1 LRKTYRLL
9 AGPVV
14 AVLGSLLLLYGCAEI
29 GRPPG
34 GEVDRVGPYLVES
47 HPENGALSVAVG
59 NEIVLLFSEKIV
71 KPDKGKAVFVSPR
84 PDTEPEIKFKGNRLT
99 VRLREFF
106 RSDQTYIVT
115 ISNAL
120 TDLRRNKLD
129 SSISVAFSTGE
140 VIDTGAVSGLVV
152 EGHTPATGMVVGLF
166 AEGDLT
172 DSVAYDSVYPR
183 YITTTDQKGRFV
195 FRHLPDGNHRLIAF
209 KDNNHNERFN
219 LARETFALPDRS
231 VTVGGDLPLDEL
243 VMSVTSYD
251 TASIEILTV
260 SDTRDGLVRV
270 RLSRPVRLDLLG
282 SHPSNLLL
290 RSLEDT
296 LRVYPAYALI
306 ESDTT
311 ESTTVQA
318 CFDELQS
325 GEYKVELTYDADI
338 LPLVYEHFTFERKP
352 DENPPA
358 IIGFRP
364 DNQGHFAWQVDMRM
378 KFSEPMDTMKLAAET
393 FVLWEDSVE
402 ILPMQPNWA
411 SPLQVEFT
419 TAELTPGRSYR
430 LDVAEFDLVDLA
442 GNALGDSLQ
451 SYEFST
457 LDEDSLGSI
466 TGEITIQLADR
477 RDAPVM
483 LTFKQLESSRSFDLP
498 VDGRAFS
505 LPLPPGKYLLSGY
518 IDENQDGGKFDG
530 MIAPFRLA
538 ETFAFY
544 PDTLSVRARF
554 ETAGVLFEFK

>member
-1 LRKTYRLL
+1 LRNTYRLL
-9 AGPVV
+9 TGPVV
-14 AVLGSLLLLYGCAEI
+14 TALCSLLLWSGCAEI

-34 GEVDRVGPYLVES
+34 GEVDRVGPYLIES
-47 HPENGALSVAVG
+47 HPENGALSVPVG
-59 NEIVLLFSEKIV
+59 KEIILLFSEKIV
-71 KPDKGKAVFVSPR
+71 KPDQGRAVFVSPR
-84 PDTEPEIKFKGNRLT
+84 PDTEPEIKLKGDRLT

-106 RSDQTYIVT
+106 KSDQTYIVT

-129 SSISVAFSTGE
+129 SSIAVAFSTGE
-140 VIDTGAVSGLVV
+140 VIDTGVVSGLVV
-152 EGHTPATGMVVGLF
+152 EGNSPATGMVVGLF
-166 AEGDLT
+166 AESDLT
-172 DSVAYDSVYPR
+172 DSLVYDSVYPR
-183 YITTTDQKGRFV
+183 YITTTDQNGRFV
-195 FRHLPDGNHRLIAF
+195 FRHLPNGNHRLIAF
-209 KDNNHNERFN
+209 ADKNHDERFN
-219 LARETFALPDRS
+219 PARETFALPDRS

-243 VMSVTSYD
+243 VMSATSYD

-260 SDTRDGLVRV
+260 SGTRDGLIKV
-270 RLSRPVRLDLLG
+270 RLSRPMRLDLLK

-296 LRVYPAYALI
+296 PRVYPAYAFI

-318 CFDELQS
+318 CFDEFPS
-325 GEYKVELTYDADI
+325 GEYKVELTYNVDI
-338 LPLVYEHFTFERKP
+338 LPLVYEHFTFEQKS
-352 DENPPA
+352 DENPPT
-358 IIGFRP
+358 IIGFWP
-364 DNQGHFAWQVDMRM
+364 DNQAHFAGQVDMHM
-378 KFSEPMDTMKLAAET
+378 KFSEPIDTTELAAET
-393 FVLWEDSVE
+393 FVLWEDSAA
-402 ILPMQPNWA
+402 ILPIQPNWV
-411 SPLQVEFT
+411 SPFQVEFT

-430 LDVAEFDLVDLA
+430 LDVTDFDLVDLA

-457 LDEDSLGSI
+457 LNEDSLGSI
-466 TGEITIQLADR
+466 TGEITILLADR
-477 RDAPVM
+477 RDSPAM
-483 LTFKQLESSRSFDLP
+483 LMFKQLESSRSFDLS

-505 LPLPPGKYLLSGY
+505 IPLPPGKYVLSGY
-518 IDENQDGGKFDG
+518 IDENQDGEKFDG